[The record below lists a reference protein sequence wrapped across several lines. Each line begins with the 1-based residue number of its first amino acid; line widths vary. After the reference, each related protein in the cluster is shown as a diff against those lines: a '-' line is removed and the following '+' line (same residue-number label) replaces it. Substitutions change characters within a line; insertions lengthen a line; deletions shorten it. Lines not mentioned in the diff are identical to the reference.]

1 MKINEIILET
11 AGKMKG
17 ELKQSLPSPQDWPD
31 LDSNNNSYKQYRFGI
46 ACARA
51 PDQQDMPFT
60 TSTHMN
66 LVTIGYSEG
75 DKAILDAAAKVMGV
89 APHRLGNEKSLET
102 DEINRQSPVVPR
114 KKNKYGV

>member
-1 MKINEIILET
+1 MKINEIIVET

-17 ELKQSLPSPQDWPD
+17 STKHSLPSPADWPD

-66 LVTIGYSEG
+66 LVTIGYSQADEE
-75 DKAILDAAAKVMGV
+75 ILDAAAKVMGV
-89 APHRLGNEKSLET
+89 APHRLGSSKSQEL
-102 DEINRQSPVVPR
+102 DEINKTSTVAAK